1 MSKVHR
7 AQMLDC
13 RKKTLI
19 KININLIL
27 LIGTSN
33 FKTEIKVKEWLKKVH
48 FKRMIKKMVTKP
60 GIRTQKHKIAKRVPM

>member
-1 MSKVHR
+1 MGKVHR
-7 AQMLDC
+7 AQMLDY

-33 FKTEIKVKEWLKKVH
+33 FKREIKVKE
-48 FKRMIKKMVTKP
+48 
-60 GIRTQKHKIAKRVPM
+60 